1 MQHEKT
7 WTIIEYRDGESNE
20 VTTGASHAEA
30 LTAIRR
36 HMYGGEDAVA
46 TASETSVHELPLA
59 A

>member
-1 MQHEKT
+1 MQHQKT
-7 WTIIEYRDGESNE
+7 WTIIEYRDGEGNK
-20 VTTGASHAEA
+20 VRTGATHAEA

-46 TASETSVHELPLA
+46 TASETSVHELSLA